1 MLSKGSMV
9 RVSVR
14 FKGREVTHPE
24 LGMNQL
30 KGLFELIGDAGTLTV
45 NPTHKGNELF
55 MVLRP
60 NAK

>member
-1 MLSKGSMV
+1 MV

-60 NAK
+60 KAK